1 MGSTLPDGWQQ
12 VCTKGHAAADHS
24 TKCTNWICPQ
34 GRRYKEW
41 ADVQAYFQL
50 LYFEEDIPGVECRP
64 ENAKKVLDIEEE
76 EEVTLEERT
85 KKEMDEKA
93 KKVQGK
99 GGVKVTELK
108 RKRRGGGDDEESS
121 ENEEVEQV
129 AKKKG
134 KKKDQDD
141 DYEPDAN
148 SSKSSV
154 VSPKKTRRS
163 VAAAAA
169 SKEINEN
176 SKYTSKE
183 KAGASATLEETPE
196 NIPKKSGQ
204 VKAPVQKQDTQA
216 GKKQPESAPEVPGR
230 KGQAGVKVQT
240 TKSDPKVSKR
250 TDNNEVINLDSPSK
264 DDKAKVVVK
273 NNSMVA
279 SKSVSIVKIDDEIQE
294 VKSTDQAGKKDEIV
308 KSSTQKLYDTRF
320 ELFKEFCSSKA
331 GGGVDPMKAS
341 TAVIEKFLQQI
352 QKEKNLGKSV
362 LSGYKSAIVKI
373 QTDNKSQPE
382 VVKSGSQPESSKP
395 SVVAKSVTTRA
406 TITPVE
412 AKTTTPQP
420 AKPAQATAAAK
431 STTQSVGSPAQ
442 SQTKNQQT
450 PQSRAAVA
458 QKQQTP
464 QTRTATAQA
473 KSGTVANT
481 PQSQQK
487 QVQGTPQAKPA
498 VQAAVR
504 QQTPQ
509 GTPRQQTPQSNPRQQ
524 TPQSAQR
531 NQAAQPVTRQTTP
544 QSAQRTP
551 ASQQPATTRQTPQS
565 NIRQNTPQSGG
576 RHQVVQQQQVRS
588 AGQGA
593 TPRGQGPRAQIS
605 QVATPRQQG
614 PQVRGIQPSPQQR
627 QATPQARQQTPQP
640 RQQKP
645 QQAQNS
651 PQVRQQQPN
660 QVKQQAGNKPVAASP
675 QQQPKYTELP
685 AFLKGLV
692 NFSCKLE
699 TNAGGGPSLYRAA
712 AQHAGVGQE
721 GWQELRKYCHVKLL
735 EWWQWYQPYYTFPI
749 QVKLRMRNQ
758 TIQKTVPS
766 STEFQKFLKSD
777 ESLYS
782 FHMSEC
788 ELYCLANILG
798 VPIYQLTYNLVGVG
812 GKPEE
817 RCRWDT
823 LDPHHGL
830 IHQNKFNKNKEPLYI
845 LYEDKIHFSKI
856 VQNK

>member
-1 MGSTLPDGWQQ
+1 MYL
-12 VCTKGHAAADHS
+12 
-24 TKCTNWICPQ
+24 
-34 GRRYKEW
+34 RRR
-41 ADVQAYFQL
+41 D
-50 LYFEEDIPGVECRP
+50 
-64 ENAKKVLDIEEE
+64 EE

-93 KKVQGK
+93 KKLQVK
-99 GGVKVTELK
+99 GVKVSELK
-108 RKRRGGGDDEESS
+108 RKRGGAHEESS
-121 ENEEVEQV
+121 ESGEESEQV
-129 AKKKG
+129 SKKKG
-134 KKKDQDD
+134 KKKDEDD
-141 DYEPDAN
+141 DYEPEAN
-148 SSKSSV
+148 SKKSTV

-169 SKEINEN
+169 SKDGKEN
-176 SKYTSKE
+176 KSILKE
-183 KAGASATLEETPE
+183 KTGAPTLEETPD
-196 NIPKKSGQ
+196 IPKKFGQ
-204 VKAPVQKQDTQA
+204 VLAPKKQDPQSGNKQSEPAPESIVKKAQA
-216 GKKQPESAPEVPGR
+216 GI
-230 KGQAGVKVQT
+230 KVQV
-240 TKSDPKVSKR
+240 TKSDQSKVNKS
-250 TDNNEVINLDSPSK
+250 TDNEVINLDSPVK
-264 DDKAKVVVK
+264 DEKAKAVVK
-273 NNSMVA
+273 ANNMVA
-279 SKSVSIVKIDDEIQE
+279 SKGVSIVKIDDEIQE
-294 VKSTDQAGKKDEIV
+294 VKSTDNQIGKKDETV

-362 LSGYKSAIVKI
+362 LSGYKSAIIKI
-373 QTDNKSQPE
+373 QADSKSQPVE
-382 VVKSGSQPESSKP
+382 SGSQPSSSKP

-420 AKPAQATAAAK
+420 VQATVAKTPAQPTGGSSAQP
-431 STTQSVGSPAQ
+431 QS
-442 SQTKNQQT
+442 KNQRT
-450 PQSRAAVA
+450 PQSRAVTA

-473 KSGTVANT
+473 KSGAATST
-481 PQSQQK
+481 PQ
-487 QVQGTPQAKPA
+487 PQSRPA
-498 VQAAVR
+498 PQTAVR
-504 QQTPQ
+504 QLTSQ
-509 GTPRQQTPQSNPRQQ
+509 GTPRQPTPQPNSRQQ

-531 NQAAQPVTRQTTP
+531 NQAVTRQQTTP
-544 QSAQRTP
+544 QSAQRSQ
-551 ASQQPATTRQTPQS
+551 ASQSVSTRQTVHS
-565 NIRQNTPQSGG
+565 SVRQTTPQSGG
-576 RHQVVQQQQVRS
+576 RQQAVQQQQVRA

-593 TPRGQGPRAQIS
+593 TPRAQGPRAQIT
-605 QVATPRQQG
+605 QAGTPRQQG

-627 QATPQARQQTPQP
+627 QVAPQARQLTPQP

-645 QQAQNS
+645 QQAQIT
-651 PQVRQQQPN
+651 PQPRQQQPN
-660 QVKQQAGNKPVAASP
+660 QVKQQVSNKPVAASP
-675 QQQPKYTELP
+675 QQQPKFTELP

-735 EWWQWYQPYYTFPI
+735 EWWQWYQPYYTFPL

-766 STEFQKFLKSD
+766 PAEFQKFLKTD

-817 RCRWDT
+817 R
-823 LDPHHGL
+823 
-830 IHQNKFNKNKEPLYI
+830 
-845 LYEDKIHFSKI
+845 
-856 VQNK
+856 